1 MIPPSIATT
10 LQSIM
15 DKACQS
21 GRLQGASLAI
31 NTRGETQAFA
41 SGMANVVEEIP
52 ATPETI
58 FHIGSATKAITAELV
73 WRLIENG
80 RLSRDLPV
88 IDALPEV
95 NHIETL
101 TDRRLTLAHLLS
113 HTGGIDGDVIFDAG
127 RGKDVLRRFMSQIH
141 EIGLLF
147 APGANFSYANVSYNI
162 LGRIV
167 EVAGGAAFE
176 DAIAA
181 LLRKTHEL
189 SRIAV
194 LPDDKIRYRTALHFA
209 HREGAMLPDWFGPH
223 SNIGSGT
230 VLAMSMTDLSSW
242 GVKLL
247 ATGDIVR
254 NMRKSAVSLPF
265 NHRYEGWGYGLTL
278 LDGVGEKIFGHD
290 GGTAGTATFLR
301 VAPAQESA
309 WAFSATGTGGVAVS
323 REIEPMIREALKLD
337 PATKRKP
344 QGKPVD
350 LRLYEGTFVRH
361 GMEFTTKIEG
371 EGALR
376 LTNSGSMSSQMI
388 NGLILRP
395 MSEQVFE
402 TVIPAIDATIWVS
415 FHDFVAGRPQLFFAL
430 ERMSRRKEELG
441 R

>member
-1 MIPPSIATT
+1 MPPSPIAAT
-10 LQSIM
+10 LQSIL

-31 NTRGETQAFA
+31 NTRGETQSFA

-52 ATPETI
+52 ATPETV

-73 WRLIENG
+73 WRLIEKD
-80 RLSRDLPV
+80 RLSLDLPV
-88 IDALPEV
+88 VDALPEII
-95 NHIETL
+95 HIEAL

-127 RGKDVLRRFMSQIH
+127 RGKDVLRRFMSQIR
-141 EIGLLF
+141 EIGSLF
-147 APGANFSYANVSYNI
+147 APGAYFSYANISYNI

-167 EVAGGAAFE
+167 EAAGGAVFE
-176 DAIAA
+176 DAIAD
-181 LLRKTHEL
+181 LLRKTHGL
-189 SRIAV
+189 ARIAV
-194 LPDDKIRYRTALHFA
+194 LPDDKIRHRTALHFA
-209 HREGAMLPDWFGPH
+209 QKDGAMLPDGLGPY

-230 VLAMSMTDLSSW
+230 VLAMSMPDLAAW

-254 NMRKSAVSLPF
+254 NMRRPAVKLPF

-278 LDGVGEKIFGHD
+278 LDGIGEKIFGHD

-301 VAPAQESA
+301 VAPAQETS
-309 WAFSATGTGGVAVS
+309 WAFSATGAGGVATS
-323 REIEPMIREALKLD
+323 REIEPLIREALKLD
-337 PATKRKP
+337 PAPKRKLE
-344 QGKPVD
+344 GKPGD
-350 LRLYEGTFVRH
+350 LKLYEGTFARH

-371 EGALR
+371 ENALR
-376 LTNSGSMSSQMI
+376 LTNSGSMASPMV

-395 MSEQVFE
+395 LSEQVFE

-430 ERMSRRKEELG
+430 ERMSRRRGEAG